1 MNQEE
6 GRMSEASGLRDS
18 SFVLTS
24 GLHILKVSTLVYF
37 ITDIVGEKEEK
48 SKIRTEAGL
57 ERSDSIA
64 HGIAQ
69 RDREEPSSETRN
81 QPTDRGQE
89 RRGNERRIGDGRGE

>member
-18 SFVLTS
+18 SFVFTP

-48 SKIRTEAGL
+48 SKIR
-57 ERSDSIA
+57 
-64 HGIAQ
+64 
-69 RDREEPSSETRN
+69 
-81 QPTDRGQE
+81 
-89 RRGNERRIGDGRGE
+89 